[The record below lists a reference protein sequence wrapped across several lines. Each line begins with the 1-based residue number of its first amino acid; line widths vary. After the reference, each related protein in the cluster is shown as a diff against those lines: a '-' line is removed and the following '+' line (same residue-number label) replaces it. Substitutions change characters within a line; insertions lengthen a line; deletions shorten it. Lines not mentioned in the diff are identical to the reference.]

1 MSFSSLLLLGVD
13 CISALVIF
21 YLLPDTIIRYVR
33 SALPQPNGRSFRF
46 LLDQIPGFIFG
57 SALAA
62 VIVLL
67 FGASYESLIVRTA
80 RTVGDLSMQAVGM
93 DATTRCVNRL
103 IEENFKFVT
112 PTQFIEMIPEANYE
126 LFNGTVDDRVS
137 VLMMAMPY
145 LGNTFDDQSDLMQ
158 IGALEVCKR
167 RVGGS

>member
-33 SALPQPNGRSFRF
+33 SALPQPNGRWFRF
-46 LLDQIPGFIFG
+46 LLDQMPGFIFG